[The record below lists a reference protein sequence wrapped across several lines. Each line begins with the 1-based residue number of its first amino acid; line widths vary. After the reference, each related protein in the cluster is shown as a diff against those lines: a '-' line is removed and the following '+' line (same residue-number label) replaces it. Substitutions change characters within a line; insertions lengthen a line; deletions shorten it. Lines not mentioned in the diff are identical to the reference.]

1 MRILILLTLILTTGN
16 LFPQDTTNDKPIKT
30 KQFNLTAEYPDNFV
44 GNSNLKIKDYF
55 DCTSITPKNDSVF
68 FVNHKSGY
76 SSLMYKD
83 IKEITFIGK
92 SKFGK
97 GLWKGAVIGTL
108 AALITDLIV
117 FSSAKLGDRDNGFYA
132 AAAGVM
138 LIPASAIAGMIIGGT
153 IGALLHDKTTYN
165 FSKYPVNEK
174 KKKFYNLINYKLN
187 P

>member
-1 MRILILLTLILTTGN
+1 MRILIFLTLIFTAGN
-16 LFPQDTTNDKPIKT
+16 LQPQDTTNNKPIKT
-30 KQFNLTAEYPDNFV
+30 KQFNLSTEYLDNFV

-55 DCTSITPKNDSVF
+55 DCTVITPKNDSVF
-68 FVNHKSGY
+68 FVNHNSGY

-83 IKEITFIGK
+83 IKEITFTGK

-132 AAAGVM
+132 VAAGVL
-138 LIPASAIAGMIIGGT
+138 LIPASAIAGMIVGGT

-165 FSKYPVNEK
+165 YSKYPINERK
-174 KKKFYNLINYKLN
+174 KMFYNLLNYKLN